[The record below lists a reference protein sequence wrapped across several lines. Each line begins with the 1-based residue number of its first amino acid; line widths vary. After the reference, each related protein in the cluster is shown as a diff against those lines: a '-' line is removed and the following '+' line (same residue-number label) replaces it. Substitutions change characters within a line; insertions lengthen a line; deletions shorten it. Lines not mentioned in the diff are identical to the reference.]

1 MGSQDPV
8 FFERCV
14 MGKLFELRGELGKKE
29 ALAIQI
35 IGMITLLAVWQV
47 IVSFFGISR
56 GILPAPSDVVGSFQ
70 ELFTS
75 DNLPANLYYSL
86 KINLYGYL
94 EAIGVCVPLGFIL
107 GLFPL
112 FREMFNKPLD
122 SMRFLPI
129 SALTGLFIA
138 WFGIDSTMKVQFL
151 AFGVSVYL
159 LPLVVQRVNEVEQVY
174 CDTVYTLGANKWQT
188 ITSVFIP
195 AVFSKISDDIRV
207 ITAVSWTYIIIAE
220 LVNRADG
227 GIGSLAYL
235 ASRQSRLDKVFAIL
249 LIIIAVGYIQDKVA
263 VLFDDMFFPYK
274 KIAKKSG
281 A

>member
-1 MGSQDPV
+1 
-8 FFERCV
+8 
-14 MGKLFELRGELGKKE
+14 MGKLFELRGELSKKQ
-29 ALAIQI
+29 ALVIQAL
-35 IGMITLLAVWQV
+35 GMVTLLGLWQAA
-47 IVSFFGISR
+47 VSFLGLSR
-56 GILPAPSDVVGSFQ
+56 GILPAPMDVVNSFG
-70 ELFTS
+70 ELVDQDKLFF
-75 DNLPANLYYSL
+75 NLFYSL
-86 KINLYGYL
+86 KINLYGYA
-94 EAIGVCVPLGFIL
+94 EAIGVCIPLGFLL

-112 FREMFNKPLD
+112 FREMFSKPLD
-122 SMRFLPI
+122 SVRFLPI

-174 CDTVYTLGANKWQT
+174 CDTVYTLGASKWQT
-188 ITSVFIP
+188 IVSVFIP

-235 ASRQSRLDKVFAIL
+235 ASRQSRLDKVFAVL
-249 LIIIAVGYIQDKVA
+249 LIIIAIGYIQDKVA
-263 VLFDDMFFPYK
+263 VLFDDMFFPFK
-274 KIAKKSG
+274 KIAKKAG

>member
-1 MGSQDPV
+1 M
-8 FFERCV
+8 FK
-14 MGKLFELRGELGKKE
+14 KLFALRGELSKKE
-29 ALAIQI
+29 ALFIQI
-35 IGMITLLAVWQV
+35 MGMITLLSLWQAAVT
-47 IVSFFGISR
+47 FLNISR
-56 GILPAPSDVVGSFQ
+56 GILPSPAEVVGSFK
-70 ELFTS
+70 ELLQN
-75 DNLPANLYYSL
+75 DNLIFNLFYSL
-86 KINLYGYL
+86 KINLYGYA
-94 EAIGVCVPLGFIL
+94 EAISLCVPLGFVL

-112 FREMFNKPLD
+112 FREMFSKPLD
-122 SMRFLPI
+122 SVRFLPI

-151 AFGVSVYL
+151 TFGISVYL

-174 CDTVYTLGANKWQT
+174 CDTVYTLGANKLQT

-235 ASRQSRLDKVFAIL
+235 ASRQSRLDKVFAVLLVIIL
-249 LIIIAVGYIQDKVA
+249 VGFIQDKLA
-263 VLFDDMFFPYK
+263 VLFDDMFFPFK